1 MRKYIA
7 SIVQVVG
14 AITLTV
20 SATMISPIFGIS
32 LAGILLLLFGIA
44 LERRAN

>member
-7 SIVQVVG
+7 SITQVVG
-14 AITLTV
+14 AVTLTIAASMV
-20 SATMISPIFGIS
+20 SVIFGVS

-44 LERRAN
+44 LERRAQ